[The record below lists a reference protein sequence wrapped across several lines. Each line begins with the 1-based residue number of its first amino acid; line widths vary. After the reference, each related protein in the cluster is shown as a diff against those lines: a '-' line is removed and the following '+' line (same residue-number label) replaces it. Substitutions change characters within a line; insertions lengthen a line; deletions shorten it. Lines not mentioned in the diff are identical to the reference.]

1 MVRLCHA
8 SKKTLRINNTLEN
21 LMLDG
26 HLDLDDKDIKWEKH
40 RSMGKS
46 WLETINPWNGVY
58 LTWQH
63 GNIRGFAASDPGI
76 ENMISYMEMLLQG
89 VEGGKQF
96 PFRYITAYNQLNQ
109 FEKQELI
116 VEDLEEEKYKK
127 LNPEI
132 KENIM
137 ILLLILHTKMLYL
150 NI

>member
-1 MVRLCHA
+1 MHP
-8 SKKTLRINNTLEN
+8 KTLRINNTLEN

-46 WLETINPWNGVY
+46 WLEQSTLWNGVPHMAA
-58 LTWQH
+58 LR
-63 GNIRGFAASDPGI
+63 NIRGFAASDPV

-96 PFRYITAYNQLNQ
+96 PFRYITAYNQLKNQ

-116 VEDLEEEKYKK
+116 VEDLEEGE
-127 LNPEI
+127 
-132 KENIM
+132 
-137 ILLLILHTKMLYL
+137 T
-150 NI
+150 